1 MGGWAW
7 LTIAIIGEVI
17 GTSALKA
24 SDGFQRFW
32 PVLILIVGYA
42 VGFFALSVSLT
53 HLPLG
58 IAYAVWSGI
67 GIVAASAIG
76 LVLFGEML
84 SWREYAGVAVILAGV
99 VILNWPTA
107 QA

>member
-32 PVLILIVGYA
+32 PVSIVIIGYA
-42 VGFFALSVSLT
+42 VAFFALSVSLT
-53 HLPLG
+53 NLPLG

-76 LVLFGEML
+76 LVLFGELL
-84 SWREYAGVAVILAGV
+84 SWREYVGIVVILAGV
-99 VILNWPTA
+99 VILNWPPA
-107 QA
+107 QP